1 MKKSINA
8 ILILLS
14 LAFIQP
20 SYAVAE
26 AKAAAPTPDGMTPKF
41 YLKLEP
47 PLVVNVEEGDVVRF
61 LQVDAQL
68 QYGVELAEPIIAK
81 HMPAIR
87 HALVMVLSGQSVT
100 EIKTPQGKE
109 KLRDTTLKELQQVMT
124 ETTGEAVIDA
134 VYFTGFV
141 IQ

>member
-1 MKKSINA
+1 MIKALNTA
-8 ILILLS
+8 LILLILS
-14 LAFIQP
+14 VTQISQA
-20 SYAVAE
+20 
-26 AKAAAPTPDGMTPKF
+26 AKVAAPPPSEEGVTPKL

-47 PLVVNVEEGDVVRF
+47 ALVVNVEEGDIIRF
-61 LQVDAQL
+61 LQIDAQI
-68 QYGVELAEPIIAK
+68 QYGTVLAQPIIEK

-87 HALVMVLSGQSVT
+87 HALVMLLSGQSVT

-109 KLRDTTLKELQQVMT
+109 KLRETTLKQLQKVMT
-124 ETTGEAVIDA
+124 DTTGEPVIDA